1 MAMERMGAM
10 PEGVPAGGGTGEVGG
25 GLGQAGRIQILA
37 TEHWSLLATR
47 SLSWSEAFSRASM
60 FLSVLS
66 GTVVALALA
75 GQTMNGS
82 QGFVLF
88 ALLLLPVTL
97 FVGLT
102 TFARLVAINNE
113 DTHWVVGMNRLRR
126 AYMDLAPDLERY
138 FTSGTYDDP
147 VGVMQTFAATPGP
160 GTFLHGFVTTPG
172 MIGVVDAIIAAALAG
187 VITVVAGLGEVLAVT
202 VGAAVFVLTVC
213 ILAIYQFRTQTR
225 FANRHQP
232 RFPRP

>member
-1 MAMERMGAM
+1 M
-10 PEGVPAGGGTGEVGG
+10 PEGAPGSGTAGSERPGE
-25 GLGQAGRIQILA
+25 LSQSGRIQILA

-60 FLSVLS
+60 FLSALS

-75 GQTMNGS
+75 GQTMSGG
-82 QGFVLF
+82 QGFILF

-113 DTHWVVGMNRLRR
+113 DTHWVMGMNRLRR

-138 FTSGTYDDP
+138 FSSGTYDDP
-147 VGVMQTFAATPGP
+147 VSVMQTFAATPGP

-172 MIGVVDAIIAAALAG
+172 MIGVIDAVIAG
-187 VITVVAGLGEVLAVT
+187 VLGGLVAGV
-202 VGAAVFVLTVC
+202 VGAELAYAVIVGAVVFVIAVAA
-213 ILAIYQFRTQTR
+213 LAIYQFRVQMR
-225 FANRHQP
+225 FVATNQP